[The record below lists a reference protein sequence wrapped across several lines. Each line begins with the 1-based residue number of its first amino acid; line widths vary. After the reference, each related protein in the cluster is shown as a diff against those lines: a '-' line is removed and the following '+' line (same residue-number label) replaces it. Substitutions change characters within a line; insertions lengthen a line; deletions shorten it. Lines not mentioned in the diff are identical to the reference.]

1 MRELF
6 EKMIDE
12 SMAAQRADIDTIKK
26 KRVSAKGSFN
36 DVNNRGTNKGLISLD
51 GETDS
56 IAVIGREATIN
67 YTDDE

>member
-26 KRVSAKGSFN
+26 KR
-36 DVNNRGTNKGLISLD
+36 GTDFKIKD
-51 GETDS
+51 AEPYVKV
-56 IAVIGREATIN
+56 A
-67 YTDDE
+67 

>member
-26 KRVSAKGSFN
+26 KRG
-36 DVNNRGTNKGLISLD
+36 D
-51 GETDS
+51 
-56 IAVIGREATIN
+56 
-67 YTDDE
+67 

>member
-26 KRVSAKGSFN
+26 KR
-36 DVNNRGTNKGLISLD
+36 GTDFKI
-51 GETDS
+51 
-56 IAVIGREATIN
+56 
-67 YTDDE
+67 

>member
-26 KRVSAKGSFN
+26 KKE
-36 DVNNRGTNKGLISLD
+36 GLILK
-51 GETDS
+51 
-56 IAVIGREATIN
+56 
-67 YTDDE
+67 

>member
-26 KRVSAKGSFN
+26 KR
-36 DVNNRGTNKGLISLD
+36 GTDFKIKDAEPYVRVASKMEALIIRLKVCL
-51 GETDS
+51 
-56 IAVIGREATIN
+56 I
-67 YTDDE
+67 YM

>member
-26 KRVSAKGSFN
+26 N
-36 DVNNRGTNKGLISLD
+36 EGLILK
-51 GETDS
+51 
-56 IAVIGREATIN
+56 
-67 YTDDE
+67 

>member
-26 KRVSAKGSFN
+26 KK
-36 DVNNRGTNKGLISLD
+36 RGTDFKIKDAEPYVKVASKMGLLIIRLKVCL
-51 GETDS
+51 
-56 IAVIGREATIN
+56 I
-67 YTDDE
+67 YM

>member
-26 KRVSAKGSFN
+26 KKR
-36 DVNNRGTNKGLISLD
+36 D
-51 GETDS
+51 
-56 IAVIGREATIN
+56 
-67 YTDDE
+67 